1 MSSKTNVSDS
11 VRISIIILNWNGGD
25 YLIRCVDSVM
35 KTDYPND
42 LLEVIIV
49 DNGSTDGSAKLA
61 KKMFPQVKLIENERN
76 LGFCIGNNIGIKN
89 SSGDIII
96 LLNNDTFVDKDWIK
110 EILKCAQ
117 DPEVGIIGCRLYFPG
132 TRIIQSLG
140 FKMKFLG
147 FYESIGAGQEDK
159 GQFYDVGYVDYV
171 AGAAMAIKREVLNR
185 IGLLDPAFY
194 AGHEDVDLCYR
205 ARRAGYKVV
214 TSNAIVYHYGSLSWN
229 KLPVRKIYLAE
240 RNKIYFVLKH
250 YSPKKLLRYLF
261 EYPIKSFKVNLCKY
275 VRGESVLQKTATLN
289 KVQGLRK
296 TSVIALSNEILRLTM
311 FFIALLLIA
320 VRGKG
325 TLMRKIG
332 ICDRNC

>member
-1 MSSKTNVSDS
+1 V
-11 VRISIIILNWNGGD
+11 IILNWNGGN
-25 YLIRCVDSVM
+25 YLIKCVNSVM
-35 KTDYPND
+35 KTDYPSD

-49 DNGSTDGSAKLA
+49 DNGSTDGSARLA
-61 KKMFPQVKLIENERN
+61 KKMFPQVKLIENEKN

-96 LLNNDTFVDKDWIK
+96 LLNNDTIVDKDWIK

-132 TRIIQSLG
+132 TKIIQSLG

-147 FYESIGAGQEDK
+147 FYESIGAGQEDT

-171 AGAAMAIKREVLNR
+171 SGAAMAIKREVLNR

-194 AGHEDVDLCYR
+194 AYHEDVDLCYR

-229 KLPVRKIYLAE
+229 KLPARKIYLAE

-250 YSPKKLLRYLF
+250 YSPKKLLRYMF
-261 EYPIKSFKVNLCKY
+261 EYPIRSFSINLCKY
-275 VRGESVLQKTATLN
+275 IRGETVLQKLLTLN
-289 KVQGLRK
+289 KVESQRK
-296 TSVIALSNEILRLTM
+296 ISIATLIKEITRLIM
-311 FFIALLLIA
+311 FFMALLSVA
-320 VRGKG
+320 TKRKRVRFF
-325 TLMRKIG
+325 T
-332 ICDRNC
+332 CETY

>member
-1 MSSKTNVSDS
+1 MSSKTNVSDF
-11 VRISIIILNWNGGD
+11 VRISVIILNWNGGD
-25 YLIRCVDSVM
+25 YLIRCVDSIM

-96 LLNNDTFVDKDWIK
+96 LLNNDTIVDKDWIK

-117 DPEVGIIGCRLYFPG
+117 DQKVGIIGCRLYFPG
-132 TRIIQSLG
+132 TKIIQSLG
-140 FKMKFLG
+140 FRMKFLG
-147 FYESIGAGQEDK
+147 YWESIGAGQEDK
-159 GQFYDVGYVDYV
+159 GQFNNIECVDYV
-171 AGAAMAIKREVLNR
+171 SGAALAIKREVLDK
-185 IGLLDPAFY
+185 IGLLDPIFY
-194 AGHEDVDLCYR
+194 AYREDADLCYR
-205 ARRAGYKVV
+205 ARRAGYKIV

-229 KLPVRKIYLAE
+229 KLPARKIYLVE
-240 RNKIYFVLKH
+240 RNKIYFILKH

-289 KVQGLRK
+289 KVQDLRK

-325 TLMRKIG
+325 TLMRKLG
-332 ICDRNC
+332 IRDRNC